1 LKRIGGTFFI
11 KKVPPK
17 KYFLCVLRVL
27 CVEKYFFGVLMKDP
41 LLAIL
46 KKGIVTQREICP
58 DLPDT
63 AYGLPRVTQS
73 VCNGCGAC
81 SQVCPTQAITVMQDS
96 AGGIISLD
104 RGLCV
109 GCQACIKVCPANV
122 IVTDYSTRTATKTRE
137 ELVLTNRSCV
147 KEKEIK
153 TSSIFMRSLAI
164 REVSTGCNATDQEV
178 NVSANPVFDLG
189 RFGAHFVAS
198 PRFADALIVTGP
210 VGKAMREPLVRCY
223 KAMAEPKLV
232 IAVGTSAISGGLHR
246 GGYAEANGVEGILP
260 VAAYVPGAPPHPWSI
275 IHGVLTAMGR
285 K

>member
-1 LKRIGGTFFI
+1 
-11 KKVPPK
+11 
-17 KYFLCVLRVL
+17 
-27 CVEKYFFGVLMKDP
+27 MKDP

-58 DLPDT
+58 NLPDT
-63 AYGLPRVTQS
+63 AYGLPKLTQS
-73 VCNGCGAC
+73 ACNGCRDC
-81 SQVCPTQAITVMQDS
+81 SQVCPTQAIKVGRDD
-96 AGGIISLD
+96 AGGVIALD
-104 RGLCV
+104 RGLCI
-109 GCQACIKVCPANV
+109 GCQACIKVCQTNV
-122 IVTDYSTRTATKTRE
+122 IVTDYSTKTATKTRE
-137 ELVLTNRSCV
+137 ELVLANRVLTNCFCV
-147 KEKEIK
+147 KEKESEV
-153 TSSIFMRSLAI
+153 SSIFMRSLAI

-189 RFGAHFVAS
+189 RFGVHFVAS

-210 VGKAMREPLVRCY
+210 VGKAMREPLIRCY

-275 IHGVLTAMGR
+275 IHGVLLAMGR
-285 K
+285 KISGRVVKR